1 MNKKNWDGAR
11 LIPSPEV
18 LLAVIESKESEG
30 SRTKKSRSSS
40 VKSVNICQDGNPMQ
54 CQTW

>member
-1 MNKKNWDGAR
+1 MNKKTGIEQD
-11 LIPSPEV
+11 LFLSPEV
-18 LLAVIESKESEG
+18 LLAVVESKETEG